1 MATPEG
7 LDVKALSHDIID
19 AHGSGA
25 AELAREKA
33 RTAIL
38 FGRIAQAK
46 ALAEGS
52 RHDSRA
58 TGCEG

>member
-1 MATPEG
+1 MAIPED
-7 LDVKALSHDIID
+7 LDVKSLAHDILD

-25 AELAREKA
+25 AELARENA

-38 FGRIAQAK
+38 SGRIAQAK